1 MEHSPQ
7 QLTPARQDPADP
19 VPMMDRREQDRP
31 RPGWLT
37 LRQADNAQSDMVQS
51 EPTQPESEQ
60 LKPADPERAQK
71 PAEPEVSVQPKPAE
85 LEASAQPQQPAAQQ
99 PATIAE
105 HEPAPQL
112 EPTDPGS
119 GGGTRPHPETPQ
131 VRLPHSWD
139 EARER
144 SYEVA
149 AALPA
154 LPVPLE
160 QAIGRILAQ
169 DILALQDMPH
179 YASSAMDGWA
189 VAGSPPWILAE
200 RGHRLASGQAC
211 PIVTGGLIPPG
222 AKAVLRSESG
232 RIGTDDDG
240 LPVLLLGDRAR
251 PGEPK
256 NGQHVRRAG
265 EEAAAGELLVR
276 AGVVLN
282 PAHIAVSALAGL
294 DEIQVLG
301 QPAVR
306 LIFTGDEVIAAGL
319 PGPGKVRDTF
329 SPQLATVVRNL
340 GGAVVGQQHVADSLP
355 DLVQALRDRTDDPAD
370 VLITTGATGG
380 SSVDFLR
387 TAIAELG
394 GTMVIDGIA
403 MRPGHPTLLAEFPDG
418 RFLLGLPG
426 NPLAAMMGLLT
437 LGAPL
442 LARLGSM
449 PKPVTAEV
457 ACGSPIAEG
466 PGRTRLLP
474 YRLVYGLASPA
485 KFAGSGMMRGLAA
498 ADGVMLVPPHGARM
512 GEMLMAIGLPW

>member
-1 MEHSPQ
+1 M
-7 QLTPARQDPADP
+7 R
-19 VPMMDRREQDRP
+19 
-31 RPGWLT
+31 
-37 LRQADNAQSDMVQS
+37 
-51 EPTQPESEQ
+51 
-60 LKPADPERAQK
+60 
-71 PAEPEVSVQPKPAE
+71 
-85 LEASAQPQQPAAQQ
+85 
-99 PATIAE
+99 
-105 HEPAPQL
+105 PQL
-112 EPTDPGS
+112 AFPLV
-119 GGGTRPHPETPQ
+119 H
-131 VRLPHSWD
+131 LPHSWD

-144 SYEVA
+144 AYEAA

-154 LPVPLE
+154 HPVPLE
-160 QAIGRILAQ
+160 RAIGRILAQ
-169 DILALQDMPH
+169 DIVALQDMPH

-189 VAGSPPWILAE
+189 VAGSPPWILAGRGE
-200 RGHRLASGQAC
+200 RLSAGQAC
-211 PIVTGGLIPPG
+211 PIVTGGLIPRG

-232 RIGTDDDG
+232 RIGRDDDG
-240 LPVLLLGDRAR
+240 LPVLLLGERAR

-256 NGQHVRRAG
+256 NGQHIRRAA
-265 EEAAAGELLVR
+265 EEAAAGDLLVR
-276 AGVVLN
+276 TGVRLN
-282 PAHIAVSALAGL
+282 PAHVAVAALAGM
-294 DEIQVLG
+294 DSIQVLG
-301 QPAVR
+301 QPNVR

-340 GGAVVGQQHVADSLP
+340 GGAVVGQQHVPDSQS
-355 DLVQALRDRTDDPAD
+355 DLVEALRDRPDNPAD

-387 TAIAELG
+387 PAIAELG
-394 GTMVIDGIA
+394 GTMIIDGIA

-442 LARLGSM
+442 LARLGSAS
-449 PKPVTAEV
+449 KPVTAEV
-457 ACGSPIAEG
+457 ACGSPIPES

-485 KFAGSGMMRGLAA
+485 KFTDSFMMRGLAA

-512 GEMLMAIGLPW
+512 GDVLTTIPLPW